1 MIRWMQRMGWRL
13 GAFALL
19 ALLVRAVVPAGY
31 MLAEADTGSG
41 RYLTLELCDAHGGQP
56 MLVDLD
62 TGKIIKAPAKTGN
75 HDKSGQTQPQCLLC
89 ASFSTVAAPLPTVD
103 VVHHARVI
111 DFDYSIV
118 RDLQPGRGIAAPPP
132 PSTGPPPQI

>member
-1 MIRWMQRMGWRL
+1 MQRVGWRL
-13 GAFALL
+13 GAFALM

-31 MLAEADTGSG
+31 MLAEADTGAG
-41 RYLTLELCDAHGGQP
+41 RYLTLELCDAHDGQP

-75 HDKSGQTQPQCLLC
+75 HDKSGQPQPPCLLC
-89 ASFSTVAAPLPTVD
+89 ANLSAVAAPQPAIGLVQ
-103 VVHHARVI
+103 HARAVDI
-111 DFDYSIV
+111 DYSIV

-132 PSTGPPPQI
+132 PSTGPPSTI

>member
-13 GAFALL
+13 SAFALM
-19 ALLVRAVVPAGY
+19 ALLVRAMVPAGY

-56 MLVDLD
+56 MLVDLE
-62 TGKIIKAPAKTGN
+62 TGKMIKAPTKPGSQ
-75 HDKSGQTQPQCLLC
+75 DKSGQPQCLLC
-89 ASFSTVAAPLPTVD
+89 ASFSTAAVPQP
-103 VVHHARVI
+103 VVEVTPRAQLV
-111 DFDYSIV
+111 DFDYAIV

-132 PSTGPPPQI
+132 PATGPPSSI